1 MKIEMADCMYYLKY
15 CDVVLKKSDS
25 LQECF
30 LYLKNS
36 CRSLDSLSDYDL
48 VCDVD
53 KSYNIRLFIED
64 LPKILRKEF

>member
-1 MKIEMADCMYYLKY
+1 MYYLKY

-64 LPKILRKEF
+64 